1 MQTPA
6 KQKGLILAL
15 GILIGMLVAFG
26 IVWLDFERLSHKVS
40 QQISNLLPKKG
51 TEKSKTDTIVI
62 VEKMQPAT
70 DTETDT
76 DTYIDTLPYAPDSLP
91 IDSLSLLVK
100 KDELLHT
107 KTIKLI
113 RLTPPGGNAIDTA
126 MAQAADIEPANLPGS
141 YTVEF
146 WKSPINYRGYK
157 LGRNKI
163 VLFGIYQADDI
174 SLVSVGSSVFLK
186 NRDVYFRLE
195 PGEEYASLSPVA
207 DKNLLVLLN
216 Q

>member
-6 KQKGLILAL
+6 KQKGLFLAL

-26 IVWLDFERLSHKVS
+26 VVWLDFERLSHKVS
-40 QQISNLLPKKG
+40 QQINSLLPKNGVAKG
-51 TEKSKTDTIVI
+51 KTDTIVI
-62 VEKMQPAT
+62 VEKVQPVDDLGADMGL
-70 DTETDT
+70 DTTSYLT
-76 DTYIDTLPYAPDSLP
+76 DSLP
-91 IDSLSLLVK
+91 VDSLSLLVK
-100 KDELLHT
+100 KDELLYT

-113 RLTPPGGNAIDTA
+113 RLTASGANAIDTA
-126 MAQAADIEPANLPGS
+126 MAKAADIEPADLPAN

-157 LGRNKI
+157 LGRGKV

-174 SLVSVGSSVFLK
+174 SLVSVGSNVFLK
-186 NRDVYFRLE
+186 NRDIYFRLE
-195 PGEEYASLSPVA
+195 PTEDFASLSPVA
-207 DKNLLVLLN
+207 DKNLLALLN

>member
-6 KQKGLILAL
+6 KQKGLFLAL
-15 GILIGMLVAFG
+15 GILIGMMVAFG
-26 IVWLDFERLSHKVS
+26 VVWLDFERLTHQVS
-40 QQISNLLPKKG
+40 QQIKSLLPKDNNQKG
-51 TEKSKTDTIVI
+51 KTDTIVI
-62 VEKMQPAT
+62 VEKAAPVA
-70 DTETDT
+70 DTELNTGGDT
-76 DTYIDTLPYAPDSLP
+76 ASFLTDSLP

-100 KDELLHT
+100 KDELLYT

-113 RLTPPGGNAIDTA
+113 RLTATGANAIDTA
-126 MAQAADIEPANLPGS
+126 LAKAADVETADLPVN

-157 LGRNKI
+157 LGRSKI

-174 SLVSVGSSVFLK
+174 SLVSVGSTLFLK
-186 NRDVYFRLE
+186 NRDIYFRLE
-195 PGEEYASLSPVA
+195 PTEDFAGLNPVA
-207 DKNLLVLLN
+207 DKNLLALLN